1 MMSMLNS
8 GSSVIHY
15 LLLGEVK
22 YGYGSLLFC
31 VGAVGGVTG
40 RIAALHIAQTSG
52 RISVIV
58 FALFAVIALSFI
70 IYVIY
75 LFTEDADFNFA
86 SICS

>member
-1 MMSMLNS
+1 MMSMLNT

-15 LLLGEVK
+15 LLMGEVD
-22 YGYGSLLFC
+22 YGYAVLVFC
-31 VGAVGGVTG
+31 VGAMGGMTG
-40 RIAALHIAQTSG
+40 RMAALHIAQTSG

-58 FALFAVIALSFI
+58 FALFAVIALSFV

-75 LFTEDADFNFA
+75 LFTEDADFSFD